1 MKIER
6 NHTKMCQNDRN
17 NRRSNNSKEK
27 KVNELMYRKN
37 NKDLNT

>member
-1 MKIER
+1 
-6 NHTKMCQNDRN
+6 MCQNDRN
-17 NRRSNNSKEK
+17 NQRSNNNKEK